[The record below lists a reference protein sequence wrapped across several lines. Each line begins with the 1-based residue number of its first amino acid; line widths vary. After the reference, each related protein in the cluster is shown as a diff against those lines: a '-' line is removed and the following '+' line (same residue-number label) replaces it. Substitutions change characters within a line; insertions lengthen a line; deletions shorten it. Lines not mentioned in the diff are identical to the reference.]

1 MALDSPL
8 QGLVDKAAIRDLM
21 ARYARGMDRPD
32 FDLIAFSFTPD
43 AYASYDGGGI
53 RWEAQGRDNIVDKL
67 RPSISRTD
75 SSTHFMGDQEIQ
87 INGDTA
93 DVETYAII
101 HILYTVEDA
110 QYQSMRGIHYEDKMV
125 RHDGGWQVQ
134 HRVVHS
140 DWRRGIRM
148 DTSVPGID
156 QVPVPE

>member
-8 QGLVDKAAIRDLM
+8 QGLVDKAVIRDLM

-43 AYASYDGGGI
+43 AYASYGGGGI

-67 RPSISRTD
+67 RPGISRTD
-75 SSTHFMGDQEIQ
+75 SSTHFM
-87 INGDTA
+87 A

-125 RHDGGWQVQ
+125 RHGGGSQVQ

-156 QVPVPE
+156 HVPVPE